1 MSELSE
7 RLICYIQDDLLDPGT
22 DLEAGTELLL
32 SGMVD
37 SLGVIQI
44 VDFLEGEIGRE
55 IDPADVVLENFQ
67 SVDAMVAFASHSLAA

>member
-7 RLICYIQDDLLDPGT
+7 RLIGYIQDDLLDPGT
-22 DLEAGTELLL
+22 DLDAGTELLL

>member
-7 RLICYIQDDLLDPGT
+7 RLIGYIQDDLLDPGT
-22 DLEAGTELLL
+22 DLDAGTELLL

-44 VDFLEGEIGRE
+44 VDFL
-55 IDPADVVLENFQ
+55 
-67 SVDAMVAFASHSLAA
+67 SLIHI